1 MAPEV
6 NPFGAH
12 VCGTSFP
19 SQSQKFGNST
29 PELLGHH
36 MVGVVAKTHV
46 AQGYIRRIVAN
57 PVPPPSQRFEPDV
70 ANAFVGQGLVQCL
83 AIEMGQAPRHR
94 NRANVDEN
102 LN

>member
-6 NPFGAH
+6 NPFGTH

-29 PELLGHH
+29 PELRGHH

-46 AQGYIRRIVAN
+46 VQGYVRRIVAN

-70 ANAFVGQGLVQCL
+70 ANAFVGEGLLQWL
-83 AIEMGQAPRHR
+83 AIEMRQAPRHR